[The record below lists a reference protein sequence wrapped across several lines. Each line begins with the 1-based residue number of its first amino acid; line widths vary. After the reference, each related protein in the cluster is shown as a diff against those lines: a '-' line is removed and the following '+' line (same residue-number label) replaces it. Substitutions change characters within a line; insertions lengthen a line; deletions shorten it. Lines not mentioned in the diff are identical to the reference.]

1 MGGITILV
9 MKLLSPAPKQK
20 ADLTHTHT
28 HTHTYTH
35 THTHTHRGMTEI
47 RALKEIFCYIHDLKM
62 IFSIKCEHLTLSVY
76 LSEIIGKHA
85 LLAHFTHISSGTVDK
100 IFRGDQLLP
109 R

>member
-1 MGGITILV
+1 
-9 MKLLSPAPKQK
+9 
-20 ADLTHTHT
+20 
-28 HTHTYTH
+28 
-35 THTHTHRGMTEI
+35 MTEI